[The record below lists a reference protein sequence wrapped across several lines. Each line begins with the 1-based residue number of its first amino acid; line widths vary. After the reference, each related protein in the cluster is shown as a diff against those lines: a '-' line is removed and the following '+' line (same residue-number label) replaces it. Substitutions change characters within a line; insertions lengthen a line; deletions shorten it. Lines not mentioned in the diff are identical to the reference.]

1 MCGSQSTAMLKNILH
16 PLLHLFIP
24 HHCAGCGSDIMSRQQ
39 VLCMHC
45 INRLPVTGF
54 HQHAGNPIEKIFWG
68 RMPVAAAASY
78 LYFSKNSLLQHLVHE
93 LKYKGNKEL
102 GLFLGHKMGEA
113 LLQNNR
119 FNDIGAL
126 VPLPLF
132 AARERKRGY
141 NQASLLSQGMAA
153 VLSLPVL
160 DKVVLRHTSSDSQ
173 TNKNRIDRWL
183 NMQGKFELKQPADIA
198 GKHILLV
205 DDVITTGA
213 TLEACGQ
220 QLLTAPDTRLSIM
233 TMAFTVK

>member
-1 MCGSQSTAMLKNILH
+1 MLKNVLH
-16 PLLHLFIP
+16 PLLHLFLP

-54 HQHAGNPIEKIFWG
+54 HHHASNPIEKIFWG
-68 RMPVAAAASY
+68 RMPVTDAASY
-78 LYFSKNSLLQHLVHE
+78 LYFSKDSLLQHIVHE

-102 GLFLGHKMGEA
+102 GLFMGRKMGEV
-113 LLQNNR
+113 LLQTHR
-119 FNDIGAL
+119 FQNIDAV

-141 NQASLLSQGMAA
+141 NQALILCMGMAE

-160 DKVVLRHTSSDSQ
+160 DKAIRRHTSSETQ

-183 NMQGKFELKQPADIA
+183 NMQGKFELRQPDAIA

-220 QLLTAPDTRLSIM
+220 ELLTIPNTRLSIM
-233 TMAFTVK
+233 TMAYTVK

>member
-1 MCGSQSTAMLKNILH
+1 MFKNALH

-24 HHCAGCGSDIMSRQQ
+24 HHCAGCGSDIIGRQQ

-54 HQHAGNPIEKIFWG
+54 HHHADNPIEKIFWG
-68 RMPVAAAASY
+68 RMPIDAASSY
-78 LYFSKNSLLQHLVHE
+78 LYFSKDSLLQHIVHE

-102 GLFLGHKMGEA
+102 GLFIGRKMGEA
-113 LLQNNR
+113 LLQTQR
-119 FNDIGAL
+119 FQQIDAL

-132 AARERKRGY
+132 TARQRKRGY
-141 NQASLLSQGMAA
+141 NQASLLCRGMAA

-160 DKVVLRHTSSDSQ
+160 EQIIRRHTSSDTQ

-183 NMQGKFELKQPADIA
+183 NMQHKFELQQPDAIS

-220 QLLTAPDTRLSIM
+220 QLLTVPSTRLSIM

>member
-1 MCGSQSTAMLKNILH
+1 MLKNALH

-45 INRLPVTGF
+45 IDRLPVTGF
-54 HQHAGNPIEKIFWG
+54 QQHAGNPIEKIFWG
-68 RMPVAAAASY
+68 RMPVTAAASY
-78 LYFSKNSLLQHLVHE
+78 LYFSKNSLLQHIVHE
-93 LKYKGNKEL
+93 LKYRGNKEL
-102 GLFLGHKMGEA
+102 GLFLGRKMGEA
-113 LLQNNR
+113 LLNTNR
-119 FNDIGAL
+119 FNDIDAL

-132 AARERKRGY
+132 AARQRKRGY
-141 NQASLLSQGMAA
+141 NQASILCQGMAA
-153 VLSLPVL
+153 ILSLPVL
-160 DKVVLRHTSSDSQ
+160 EQAITRHTSTETQ

-183 NMQGKFELKQPADIA
+183 NIQGKFELKQPAAVA

-220 QLLTAPDTRLSIM
+220 QLLTAPNTRLSIM
-233 TMAFTVK
+233 TMAFTII

>member
-1 MCGSQSTAMLKNILH
+1 MFKKALH

-24 HHCAGCGSDIMSRQQ
+24 HQCAGCGSDIMSRQQ

-45 INRLPVTGF
+45 INRLPVTSF
-54 HQHAGNPIEKIFWG
+54 CNHANNPVEKIFWG
-68 RMPVAAAASY
+68 RMPLTAAASY
-78 LYFSKNSLLQHLVHE
+78 LYFSKDSVLQHIVHE

-102 GLFLGHKMGEA
+102 GAFIGRKMGEA
-113 LLQNNR
+113 LLYAQR
-119 FNDIGAL
+119 FKDADAL

-141 NQASLLSQGMAA
+141 NQAALLCQGMAEI
-153 VLSLPVL
+153 LKLPVL
-160 DKVVLRHTSSDSQ
+160 TRVIRRHTHSETQ

-183 NMQGKFELKQPADIA
+183 NMQGKFVLQQPDAISN
-198 GKHILLV
+198 KHILLV

-220 QLLTAPDTRLSIM
+220 ELLTAPNTRLSIM
-233 TMAFTVK
+233 TMAYTVK

>member
-1 MCGSQSTAMLKNILH
+1 MLEKVLH
-16 PLLHLFIP
+16 PLLHLFLP
-24 HHCAGCGSDIMSRQQ
+24 YHCVGCGSDIMSRQQ

-54 HQHAGNPIEKIFWG
+54 HVHADNPVEKIFWG

-78 LYFSKNSLLQHLVHE
+78 LYYSKDSLLQHIVHA
-93 LKYKGNKEL
+93 LKYKGNKDL
-102 GLFLGHKMGEA
+102 GLFIGRKMGEL
-113 LLQNNR
+113 LLQTHR
-119 FNDIGAL
+119 FSDIEVL

-141 NQASLLSQGMAA
+141 NQATVLCEGMAEVLA
-153 VLSLPVL
+153 VPVF
-160 DKVVLRHTSSDSQ
+160 KQVIHRHTSSATQ

-183 NMQGKFELKQPADIA
+183 NMQGKFELKQPDAIA
-198 GKHILLV
+198 GKHLLLV

-220 QLLTAPDTRLSIM
+220 ELLTAANTRLSIM
-233 TMAFTVK
+233 TMAYTVK